1 MSEMNREII
10 VCKERENKVVDDLDE
25 EVKKYKEESIRL
37 ARELS
42 RLPDLELKLKES
54 LLSSE

>member
-1 MSEMNREII
+1 MNREII
-10 VCKERENKVVDDLDE
+10 VCRERENKVVDDLDE